1 MAWRGKWNSLMKS
14 GLLQDSWTSARE
26 GLQVRFGAECYQRW
40 LADITVLSDGEAEIR
55 LGVANRFL
63 LEWIES
69 RYLDGIREVLEGQA
83 GRQLSLDISIDP
95 VLFRKQREEQKR
107 IFTSPAEPP
116 GASSQ
121 VDPGRGLKPVEW
133 RGKDTRG
140 RRRRGK
146 PLDAHE
152 EGFELENYVEG
163 EPNRLA
169 CRAAFE
175 VSRAPGAFYN
185 PLFIWGGSGV
195 GKTHLLKGIQSAAG
209 QELKKRCISADR
221 FFNHYVASIQDGTTE
236 KFRRL
241 YRSLDLLLIDDV
253 QNLSSKKKTQVELL
267 HTIDHLV
274 QAGRQVVIT
283 STRGPRDLE
292 ELSPA
297 LRGRFLSGLV
307 TRIRPPD
314 YKMKRRI
321 VRQHWAR
328 LERGRG
334 PGIQGARGE
343 IDSEVLE
350 FLAEGIRG
358 GAHELLGAVLQLDV
372 HSRVLGRPL
381 SVAETRRVLA
391 DRVGRGRGG
400 PTTEKIIQEAAGYFN
415 LPVSE
420 FSSANRLRPVVFA
433 RQVAIYLT
441 RKLTSLSFS
450 EIGRNFGNRNHTTV
464 RCAVGKIAGLLEGS
478 DPMACNPVNA
488 IIDRLEE

>member
-1 MAWRGKWNSLMKS
+1 MKS

-26 GLQVRFGAECYQRW
+26 GLQVRFGEECYQRW
-40 LADITVLSDGEAEIR
+40 LADITVLSDGEDRVR

-63 LEWIES
+63 QEWIES

-83 GRQLSLDISIDP
+83 GRELTLDISIDP
-95 VLFRKQREEQKR
+95 VLFRKHREEQKR
-107 IFTSPAEPP
+107 IFTSPADAP
-116 GASSQ
+116 GASSRA
-121 VDPGRGLKPVEW
+121 DSGAALKSFEW
-133 RGKDTRG
+133 RGKDSRG
-140 RRRRGK
+140 RRGNSAQV
-146 PLDAHE
+146 PA

-169 CRAAFE
+169 CRAAHE
-175 VSRAPGAFYN
+175 VSREPGAFYN

-195 GKTHLLKGIQSAAG
+195 GKTHLLRGIESAAG

-274 QAGRQVVIT
+274 QSGRQVVLT

-321 VRQHWAR
+321 VRQHWSR

-334 PGIQGARGE
+334 ALKHGTRGE

-372 HSRVLGRPL
+372 HARVLGRPL

-391 DRVGRGRGG
+391 DRVGRGRSG
-400 PTTEKIIQEAAGYFN
+400 PDTETIIQETAGYFN
-415 LPVSE
+415 LPVAE

-441 RKLTSLSFS
+441 RKFTPLSFS

-464 RCAVGKIAGLLEGS
+464 RCAVVKIAGLLEAS
-478 DPMACNPVNA
+478 DPMVCNPVNA

>member
-1 MAWRGKWNSLMKS
+1 MKS
-14 GLLQDSWTSARE
+14 VLLQDSWTSARE

-40 LADITVLSDGEAEIR
+40 LADITVLSDGEDEVR

-63 LEWIES
+63 QEWIES

-83 GRQLSLDISIDP
+83 GRELTLDISIDP
-95 VLFRKQREEQKR
+95 VLFRKHREEQKR
-107 IFTSPAEPP
+107 IFATPGEASGSSSRVDSGQGLEPV
-116 GASSQ
+116 A
-121 VDPGRGLKPVEW
+121 W

-140 RRRRGK
+140 RRRSSGE
-146 PLDAHE
+146 AHD

-169 CRAAFE
+169 CRAALE

-195 GKTHLLKGIQSAAG
+195 GKTHLLRGIESAAG
-209 QELKKRCISADR
+209 QELKKRCVSADR

-314 YKMKRRI
+314 YKMKRKI
-321 VRQHWAR
+321 VRHHWAR
-328 LERGRG
+328 LGRGRG
-334 PGIQGARGE
+334 ALSEGTRGE

-372 HSRVLGRPL
+372 HARVLGRPL
-381 SVAETRRVLA
+381 SIAETRRVLVERA
-391 DRVGRGRGG
+391 GRGRSG
-400 PTTEKIIQEAAGYFN
+400 PTTEKIIQETAGYFN

-420 FSSANRLRPVVFA
+420 FSSANRLRPIVFA

-441 RKLTSLSFS
+441 RKFTPLSFS

-464 RCAVGKIAGLLEGS
+464 RCAVAKIAGLLEGS
-478 DPMACNPVNA
+478 DPMVCNPVNA

>member
-40 LADITVLSDGEAEIR
+40 LADITILSDGEDEVR

-63 LEWIES
+63 QEWIES

-83 GRQLSLDISIDP
+83 GRELTLDISIDP
-95 VLFRKQREEQKR
+95 VLFRKHREEQKR
-107 IFTSPAEPP
+107 IFATPGETSGSASRVDSGQGLEPV
-116 GASSQ
+116 A
-121 VDPGRGLKPVEW
+121 W

-140 RRRRGK
+140 RRRSSGE
-146 PLDAHE
+146 AHD

-169 CRAAFE
+169 CRAALE
-175 VSRAPGAFYN
+175 VSQAPGAFYN
-185 PLFIWGGSGV
+185 PLFIWGGSGI
-195 GKTHLLKGIQSAAG
+195 GKTHLLRGIQSAAG
-209 QELKKRCISADR
+209 QELKKRCVSADR

-274 QAGRQVVIT
+274 QSGRQVVIT

-314 YKMKRRI
+314 HKMKREI
-321 VRQHWAR
+321 VRQHWSR
-328 LERGRG
+328 LDRGRG
-334 PGIQGARGE
+334 TLSQGIRGE
-343 IDSEVLE
+343 IDREVLE

-358 GAHELLGAVLQLDV
+358 GGHELLGAVLQLDV
-372 HSRVLGRPL
+372 HARVLGRPL
-381 SVAETRRVLA
+381 SIAETRRVLA
-391 DRVGRGRGG
+391 ERAGRGRRGSARSG
-400 PTTEKIIQEAAGYFN
+400 WLRSRNGCD
-415 LPVSE
+415 VS
-420 FSSANRLRPVVFA
+420 P
-433 RQVAIYLT
+433 
-441 RKLTSLSFS
+441 LS
-450 EIGRNFGNRNHTTV
+450 NDTL
-464 RCAVGKIAGLLEGS
+464 IAPRRGAS
-478 DPMACNPVNA
+478 
-488 IIDRLEE
+488 

>member
-1 MAWRGKWNSLMKS
+1 MDWRGKWNSLMKS

-40 LADITVLSDGEAEIR
+40 LADITVLSDGEAEVR

-63 LEWIES
+63 QEWIES

-107 IFTSPAEPP
+107 IFASPAGTP
-116 GASSQ
+116 GTSSQ
-121 VDPGRGLKPVEW
+121 VRGLKPVEW

-140 RRRRGK
+140 RRGK
-146 PLDAHE
+146 PVEAHE

-209 QELKKRCISADR
+209 QELKKRCLSADR

-314 YKMKRRI
+314 YKMKRKI
-321 VRQHWAR
+321 VRLHWAR
-328 LERGRG
+328 LGRGRG
-334 PGIQGARGE
+334 PLSQGTRGE

-400 PTTEKIIQEAAGYFN
+400 PTAEKIIQEAADYFN

-441 RKLTSLSFS
+441 RKFTPLSFS

-464 RCAVGKIAGLLEGS
+464 RCAVAKIAALLEGS
-478 DPMACNPVNA
+478 DPMVCNPVNA